1 LTVSCDSN
9 VLIYAFSKQDKVY
22 PEARLIVQGLV
33 RLGTILCD
41 QTIREFLA
49 VAHRRRIISPEN
61 ARSIATTFIDQFELS
76 RAEAEDLLEAS
87 KLAERHRLQYY
98 DALLCCTARRS
109 GCSFLLSRD
118 MQDGFLVGTMRIV
131 NPFLPENKELVGS
144 LLF

>member
-76 RAEAEDLLEAS
+76 RAEAEDLLEGTGCNIMTRFCAAPPAVVVVPS
-87 KLAERHRLQYY
+87 
-98 DALLCCTARRS
+98 CCHATCRTA
-109 GCSFLLSRD
+109 FLSA
-118 MQDGFLVGTMRIV
+118 Q
-131 NPFLPENKELVGS
+131 
-144 LLF
+144 